1 MDQILDFIG
10 ESFGALHVQLSLAF
24 LLICLCG
31 LCIGILIDRLVTK
44 KQYEIVLENSAY
56 YKRVLELNK
65 RTVYHQEIA
74 GNGTVYYVMHV
85 NSKAKFDRTEEI
97 ASLFEYLSLYS
108 TEMSNYLRMVSENR
122 ISYRTYQTEFKSL
135 VSTVTPEEAKA
146 LHVNYDIFCDIEQRL
161 VDSAKLSMIQDLTI
175 TCAVEYTSPQG
186 MRHYSKHC
194 TYLESE
200 IRTAMQHLVTREAYM
215 QSEAWRRKNERAKVT
230 PSLRYDVMKRDG
242 FRCCLCGRS
251 AGNGIEL
258 EVDHIVPVSKG
269 GSTTYSNLQ
278 TLCWE
283 CNRGKGAKMLE

>member
-74 GNGTVYYVMHV
+74 GNGTVHYVMHV

-108 TEMSNYLRMVSENR
+108 TEMRNYLRMVSENR

-230 PSLRYDVMKRDG
+230 PSLRYDVMRRDG
-242 FRCCLCGRS
+242 FRCCLCGRTAS
-251 AGNGIEL
+251 DGIEL
-258 EVDHIVPVSKG
+258 EVDHIVPISKG
-269 GSTTYSNLQ
+269 GSTIGSNLQ
-278 TLCWE
+278 TLCRD
-283 CNRGKGAKMLE
+283 CNRGKSAKV